1 MQTAKT
7 PAILHNNNRIKN
19 KKGVLEKMTTPTVQ
33 YNKGKNISPVAFMFA
48 CPGQKEQQAGKV
60 VAGSTGKNLNLL
72 LSSLSHSSDI
82 RIRALFPSTDR
93 YDYLITN
100 ASNII
105 HYPALD
111 NKSLP
116 LKSEYMKEE
125 NIERLCEELK
135 DVQFVIAFGTQ
146 AKDVSDAVAA
156 AYETNN
162 IEIHPSFITSLPH
175 LSFLSLNQIS
185 RDVNGNEIMKGD
197 KEGTAKRITVIKE
210 RLEKAIREAT
220 NWQTM

>member
-1 MQTAKT
+1 
-7 PAILHNNNRIKN
+7 
-19 KKGVLEKMTTPTVQ
+19 MTKPTVQ
-33 YNKGKNISPVAFMFA
+33 YNKGKSISPVAFMFA
-48 CPGQKEQQAGKV
+48 CPGQKEQQAGRV
-60 VAGSTGKNLNLL
+60 VAGSTGNNLNLL
-72 LSSLSHSSDI
+72 LSSIAHSSDVSV
-82 RIRALFPSTDR
+82 RALFPSTDR

-111 NKSLP
+111 GKSLP
-116 LKSEYMKEE
+116 LRSEYMKEE

-135 DVQFVIAFGTQ
+135 DIQLVIAFGTQ
-146 AKDVSDAVAA
+146 AKDVSAAVAA
-156 AYETNN
+156 AYGAKN
-162 IEIHPSFITSLPH
+162 IKQHPSFITSLPH

-197 KEGTAKRITVIKE
+197 KEGTAKRINVIKE
-210 RLEKAIREAT
+210 RLEKAIKEAT